1 MASEAALP
9 LRGPKRGTAGINAA
23 LGVPAKVGKAPARG
37 RALNLTPQRFA
48 EKSRPNHLFFAPLR
62 GSKRGTAGINAALG
76 VPTKVGKTPAR
87 GRALNLTPQ
96 RFAEK
101 SRPNHLF
108 FGPLPQRVARH
119 IDFANPPP

>member
-1 MASEAALP
+1 MQDHRLDAWAGGHMPGAVGDNVSMASKAALP
-9 LRGPKRGTAGINAA
+9 LRGPKRGTASINTA
-23 LGVPAKVGKAPARG
+23 LGVPTKVGKAPARG
-37 RALNLTPQRFA
+37 RALNL
-48 EKSRPNHLFFAPLR
+48 
-62 GSKRGTAGINAALG
+62 I
-76 VPTKVGKTPAR
+76 
-87 GRALNLTPQ
+87 PQ